1 MSAAPPAT
9 TQPTLKVMRL
19 YKPRL
24 NVEPTYGRDFE
35 LSNML
40 LLPDSFGNIYLGETF
55 SSYISVIN
63 QFACELQQVGLTAKL
78 QTPTTRSDLV
88 DTRVSRGGSTP
99 PPNPMPVLLSGGN
112 LDMAVEYELNEV
124 GVHTLRVGVS
134 YLDPVT
140 LEAKS
145 LRKFY
150 RFNVLNP
157 LTITFKHLLIQD
169 ESYVEAKIQN
179 ITQGPL
185 LVETVH
191 FLASPPFQAVELAT
205 LHDPESSRQ
214 AYLAPEETMQRVFK
228 VSSPQ
233 LDLSLG
239 TLNLGRLEVAW
250 KSCMGEAGRLQTQP
264 VMRKVGSLKEASV
277 VIATP
282 THPLRV
288 GRPFVATFVVRNNGA
303 RAMNLQLQL
312 RRELMTGIVCSSLA
326 FQNVGV
332 VAANGSKQLQV
343 ELLPLIAGLQHIQ
356 GVFIVELETQAEF
369 PQDKTVPLLVE
380 TA

>member
-1 MSAAPPAT
+1 MSAAPPT
-9 TQPTLKVMRL
+9 STQPTLKVMRL

-24 NVEPTYGRDFE
+24 NVEQSNSRDFE

-63 QFACELQQVGLTAKL
+63 QFACDLQQVGLTAKL
-78 QTPTTRSDLV
+78 QTPTNRSDLA
-88 DTRVSRGGSTP
+88 DTRVSRGGSSP
-99 PPNPMPVLLSGGN
+99 PPNPMPLLPSGGN

-134 YLDPVT
+134 YLDPIT

-157 LTITFKHLLIQD
+157 LTITFKHLLIQE
-169 ESYVEAKIQN
+169 ESFVEAKIQN
-179 ITQGPL
+179 ITQAPL
-185 LVETVH
+185 HVETVH
-191 FLASPPFQAVELAT
+191 FLASPPFRAVELAT
-205 LHDPESSRQ
+205 VRDPETDRQ
-214 AYLAPEETMQRVFK
+214 AYVGPEETLQRVFK

-250 KSCMGEAGRLQTQP
+250 KSSMGEAGSLQTQP

-277 VIATP
+277 SIVVP
-282 THPLRV
+282 TQPLRV
-288 GRPFVATFVVRNNGA
+288 GQPFVATFVVQNNGT
-303 RAMNLQLQL
+303 RPMNLQLQL
-312 RRELMTGIVCSSLA
+312 RRELMTGIVCSALSH
-326 FQNVGV
+326 QNVGV
-332 VAANGSKQLQV
+332 VSTNGCTQLDV
-343 ELLPLIAGLQHIQ
+343 ELLPLIAGLQQIQ
-356 GVFIVELETQAEF
+356 GVFIVELETLVEY
-369 PQDKTVPLLVE
+369 PQEKTLHLLV
-380 TA
+380 A